1 MSWFQSCDRDS
12 HPDDGRRRVNS
23 DCHSDDIGPDG
34 NGNRDDIGPDGNR
47 DRDDI
52 GPDRNRDRDRDDV
65 GPDRDRDCDNAVGRR
80 GVNGDRDRDDIGP
93 DGDRDRD
100 NAVGRRGVNGD
111 RDRDDIG
118 PDSDRNRDGDGRDR
132 GRWRHS
138 NDAHHRTGDVGA
150 ERGRGRRTTGCGT
163 RRVKRTD
170 LAAQRRHG
178 PR

>member
-1 MSWFQSCDRDS
+1 MSWFQSCDGNS

-34 NGNRDDIGPDGNR
+34 N
-47 DRDDI
+47 
-52 GPDRNRDRDRDDV
+52 RDRDDV
-65 GPDRDRDCDNAVGRR
+65 GPDG
-80 GVNGDRDRDDIGP
+80 NGDSDDIGP
-93 DGDRDRD
+93 DRNRDRD

-111 RDRDDIG
+111 RDDIG
-118 PDSDRNRDGDGRDR
+118 PDGDRNRDGDGRDR
-132 GRWRHS
+132 GCWRHS
-138 NDAHHRTGDVGA
+138 NDAHHRTGDLGA